1 MSEAIMKMCR
11 DTMNKNIEALVT
23 QFARVNTGR
32 AHASLIEDVPIE
44 YFGSVIPLK
53 QTASISVPESRQ
65 LLVTPW
71 DRGAVSAI
79 EKGIMASNLGLHPQV
94 EGQTV
99 RVMIPTM
106 TEERRKDLRKVVDG
120 YAEKIRIAIRTHR
133 QDAIRDIKKEES
145 AKALS
150 EDESKRFQDQV
161 QKLTEEHNH
170 TIEQLLKAKVDEI
183 LTV

>member
-11 DTMNKNIEALVT
+11 ETMGKSIDALNS
-23 QFARVNTGR
+23 QFTKVNTGR
-32 AHASLIEDVPIE
+32 AHAGLVEDIQVE
-44 YFGSVIPLK
+44 YFGSIMPLK
-53 QTASISVPESRQ
+53 SMASISVPESRQ
-65 LLVTPW
+65 ILVTPW
-71 DRGAVSAI
+71 DRGAVAAI

-106 TEERRKDLRKVVDG
+106 TEERRKDLKKVVES
-120 YAEKIRIAIRTHR
+120 YAEKSRVAIRGHR
-133 QDAIRDIKKEES
+133 QDAIKEIKNNETN
-145 AKALS
+145 KALS

-170 TIEQLLKAKVDEI
+170 KIEALLKTKIDEI